1 MGDVT
6 VKFPPLPA
14 SEASA
19 EVRFTYDMNGILEV
33 EVHVLPTNEKYRS
46 IIEENPGVLTQEEIA
61 EKLKRLEKLKIHPR
75 DKEENRAVLS
85 RAERLYEESLGEIRQ
100 FIGEEISLFVG
111 ALDTQDSHL
120 IAEANKR
127 LTKVLQNLEGDV
139 YI

>member
-14 SEASA
+14 SETSA

-61 EKLKRLEKLKIHPR
+61 EKLKRLEKLKIHQR
-75 DKEENRAVLS
+75 DKRRKSSSFFPAQKDFMRRAS
-85 RAERLYEESLGEIRQ
+85 EKSGNSLG
-100 FIGEEISLFVG
+100 
-111 ALDTQDSHL
+111 
-120 IAEANKR
+120 K
-127 LTKVLQNLEGDV
+127 K
-139 YI
+139 